1 MSAFPDLMETTAE
14 DEQEHFD
21 LPDDWLLLS
30 DPDVSEVEQQLVLAA
45 LKEPR
50 LSAGR
55 MVEHFEQAFARHLGR
70 AHAVAVASGTIGVW
84 LALRAMGI
92 GPGDEVIASPYGWH
106 QVAHAVGLTGARVV
120 FSDINYWTGCLDPVR
135 AATQITPATRAIL
148 AGNINGHPAAWHE
161 LRAVADQHGLKLIE
175 DSTEAIGSRYRGCE
189 VGTFGDVSVFDFSQP
204 SALCCGEGGMLV
216 TDDATLAA
224 ELRYLRSRSIADRRS
239 VSVGSRVPLQAS
251 MSELT
256 AALGAGQLARLPELL
271 ERRKAVERCYLEQMQ
286 SFEGIKP
293 PYVGQ
298 DVDEV
303 HWMLFIVH
311 LGKRFTASAC
321 EQIIEDMS
329 AESIESVLY
338 CQPLH
343 QQFHYQQLGWK
354 RGQFPLVERI
364 ADRAMALPFHGHL
377 EPDHVKFIVKTMKDS
392 SVNVG
397 AGAAIY

>member
-1 MSAFPDLMETTAE
+1 M
-14 DEQEHFD
+14 
-21 LPDDWLLLS
+21 PDDWLLLS